1 MMPNKKKI
9 LLDGI
14 KKLLALKVPEEEII
28 SNLKDVGISEKQAR
42 ALIEEVRLG
51 KRPKEEEP
59 EEESRGK
66 KFENKEEPEEQLVSE
81 EDAQAEA
88 LEKEYLGEEE
98 KPEDINVRKTI
109 EETEELAEE
118 EAQSIFEKKIENT
131 ASEEK
136 NSGVEEESFESETG
150 KPEEETSETVEEEPE
165 EESENI
171 EYEETKGKIVEGK
184 FSSKNKDNA
193 EKEGK
198 KEDIDFEKLW
208 EKGILTIV
216 NQRLQEMKGIQ
227 ANIDLEIQKRA
238 SEIAKKEIDKVN
250 ALFEGQRELT
260 VETVNSKL
268 EQKTRDLGKMLDAKV
283 LELKE
288 ISKSVKNDIARLEK
302 LQQAQKDSLKQID
315 ERLGELDETKK
326 TLIAE
331 MNSELIKSKSE
342 IEEFLDSSNKKVQE
356 TQAMINETLEL
367 ESSIVDGLV
376 KDTETKI
383 SASKLERENAS
394 AKKFEAALDA
404 LEIARAGFEQQAAEK
419 IAEIEKQLKLLKKS
433 TVKANA

>member
-66 KFENKEEPEEQLVSE
+66 EFESKEEPEEQLVSE

-88 LEKEYLGEEE
+88 LEKDYLGEGE

-136 NSGVEEESFESETG
+136 NSGVEEESFESEIG
-150 KPEEETSETVEEEPE
+150 EPEEETSETVEEEPE

-171 EYEETKGKIVEGK
+171 EYEETKGRSVEGK
-184 FSSKNKDNA
+184 FSSKNKGNA

-227 ANIDLEIQKRA
+227 ANIDLEMQKRA

-288 ISKSVKNDIARLEK
+288 ISKAVKNDIARLEK
-302 LQQAQKDSLKQID
+302 LQQAQKDGLKQID

-342 IEEFLDSSNKKVQE
+342 VEEFLDSSNKKVQE

-394 AKKFEAALDA
+394 AKKFEEALDA
-404 LEIARAGFEQQAAEK
+404 LGIARAGFEQQAAEK
-419 IAEIEKQLKLLKKS
+419 IAEIEKQLKVLKK
-433 TVKANA
+433 AL